1 MPITFETE
9 WVPAD
14 EIRGPELTSTWA
26 SLLIRAE
33 DSVVTRVVDRH
44 AQTVRDHVFLPLY
57 PLAESLVT
65 NWWFLLHEVPS
76 PAKGDMAFKRRHA
89 LVSARDG
96 YAFPKLQVAST
107 GTQTCL
113 AWTSQELPTAELDFQ
128 GDGEVWIDRGEFRE
142 RCADLVERVIH
153 RLAHCGVDGTVLQEE
168 WASIQAADQEEAL
181 FCRTAAGLGWDPY
194 ALTDAQRTAV
204 LRLEDDL
211 DKAILD
217 EAIPVLDAND
227 LAASAAA
234 IARALDPEGGT
245 SLELNHLRTICSPP
259 TSSLGGNPW
268 QAGYSLAREVRKVL
282 GLDGRP
288 LPSVASLGEAL
299 REDPAALEAATQG
312 RQFPGANHVNGV
324 VAMDADDRPAFAVTG
339 RHEANRRF
347 HFCRGLAEVLT
358 SPGSPALLTR
368 SHSERQ
374 QRNRAFAAEFLAPA
388 AALEA
393 RVNQPY
399 LDAEQV
405 DELSAEFGVSPW
417 LVERQL
423 RNHKIAKVW

>member
-26 SLLIRAE
+26 SLLIRAGN
-33 DSVVTRVVDRH
+33 SVVTRVLDRR

-76 PAKGDMAFKRRHA
+76 PAKGDVAFKRRHA

-96 YAFPKLQVAST
+96 YAFPKMQVAST

-211 DKAILD
+211 DEAVFE
-217 EAIPVLDAND
+217 EAIPVLDANH
-227 LAASAAA
+227 LAAGAKA
-234 IARALDPEGGT
+234 IARALDPENGT
-245 SLELNHLRTICSPP
+245 SLELDYLRARCSSVV
-259 TSSLGGNPW
+259 SSPRGNPW
-268 QAGYSLAREVRKVL
+268 QAGYALAREVREAL
-282 GLDGRP
+282 DLDGGP
-288 LPSVASLGEAL
+288 LPSIASLGEAL
-299 REDPAALEAATQG
+299 HEDPAALESATQC
-312 RQFPGANHVNGV
+312 REFAGADLVNGV
-324 VAMDADDRPAFAVTG
+324 VATDKSDRPAFAVTG
-339 RHEANRRF
+339 RHETNRRF
-347 HFCRGLAEVLT
+347 HFCRGLAEVLA
-358 SPGSPALLTR
+358 SPGSPALLTKL
-368 SHSERQ
+368 HSERQ
-374 QRNRAFAAEFLAPA
+374 QRSRAFAAEFLAPA
-388 AALEA
+388 AALQA
-393 RVNQPY
+393 RVNQPFV
-399 LDAEQV
+399 DAEEV
-405 DELSAEFGVSPW
+405 DELSVEFGVSYR
-417 LVERQL
+417 LIEHQL
-423 RNHKIAKVW
+423 QNHNIANIW